1 MSMELQFAPVI
12 EPMVLDFAPAPT
24 ASAEF
29 AAAYVGPMGRVEGG
43 LNIIGTLPDMAD
55 LPEAADSGDAYII
68 DGYLIV
74 WTQGGWLNAGPMGG
88 VPGPKGDT
96 GEPGPKGADGDPGPA
111 GPAGPKGDPGDTGP
125 QGIQGVQGVQGEP
138 GPAGA
143 DGAAGADGDSAYA
156 VAVAN
161 GFVGTEA
168 EWLASL
174 VGPKGDTGDAGP
186 AGTTT
191 WAGITDKPSTFPP
204 SAHSHTTSEVS
215 GLDDGLAAKEPT
227 IAAGATTQYWRGD
240 KTWRDFFTDVRAATL
255 TGLST
260 ATNAAVAAA
269 DTVLVALGKLQAQV
283 SAKANAAS
291 VREKLTAARAY
302 YVRTDGND
310 SNTGLSNTSGGAF
323 LTIQKAIDVAA
334 ALDNGGFDVTISV
347 AAGTFTGV
355 NVLKSFAGAGKIVIS
370 GAGAGS
376 TVVQVSTAS
385 TSCFSLP
392 NGAPPL
398 VGLYDIVNMT
408 LQATAASCF
417 GIDLGWGQGGV
428 VTFGGIEFGSFPSGT
443 HLRAG
448 RGALLSN
455 ASRNYSISGASSNH
469 IYCADNGQVR
479 AQYATVTLSGTVSL
493 GVFVVAERQGNVLC
507 NANTYTGTASG
518 KKYQLTALAY
528 VLGVSTFPGSTAG
541 TADATSVAAG

>member
-1 MSMELQFAPVI
+1 MDLQFAPVVA
-12 EPMVLDFAPAPT
+12 PLVLDFARAPS
-24 ASAEF
+24 ANAEF
-29 AAAYVGPMGRVEGG
+29 AAAYMGPMGRVEGG

-125 QGIQGVQGVQGEP
+125 QGIQGVQGEP

-156 VAVAN
+156 VAVTN

-191 WAGITDKPSTFPP
+191 WAGITDKP
-204 SAHSHTTSEVS
+204 AV
-215 GLDDGLAAKEPT
+215 
-227 IAAGATTQYWRGD
+227 IAAGADAAAARTAIGLGNVDNTSDPD
-240 KTWRDFFTDVRAATL
+240 KPVSTAQATAI
-255 TGLST
+255 GAST
-260 ATNAAVAAA
+260 ATNIHAAPSKATPVDA
-269 DTVLVALGKLQAQV
+269 DELGISDSADSWVLKKLTFANL
-283 SAKANAAS
+283 KAVLLAYFRGQF
-291 VREKLTAARAY
+291 REKLTAARTY
-302 YVRTDGND
+302 YVRSDGSD

-334 ALDNGGFDVTISV
+334 ALDNGGYDVTIAV
-347 AAGTFTGV
+347 GAGTFTGM
-355 NVLKSFAGAGKIVIS
+355 NVLKSFAGAGKIVIP

-385 TSCFSLP
+385 TMCFSLP

-398 VGLYDIVNMT
+398 VGLYDITNMT
-408 LQATAASCF
+408 LQATAASCI
-417 GIDLGWGQGGV
+417 GIDLGYGQGGV

-455 ASRNYSISGASSNH
+455 AARNYSISGSSSVH
-469 IYCADNGQVR
+469 IFCADGAQVR
-479 AQYATVTLSGTVSL
+479 AQNATVTLSGTVSF
-493 GVFVVAERQGNVLC
+493 GNFVVAERQGNVLC

-528 VLGVSTFPGSTAG
+528 ALGVSTFPGSTAG